1 MVEASAGICTS
12 RSPSTRPSAFASSN
26 CASISATAVVAHALA
41 TGRKDRP
48 TVYGASAAGK
58 GIGPR
63 AGLDGER
70 EPAERVLGVLRQRG
84 DQVVGVVLRR
94 DDGRAAA
101 CVVFGERLGS
111 TVLTEEGLVGYVGVR
126 KS

>member
-70 EPAERVLGVLRQRG
+70 EPAERVLGGLRQRG

-94 DDGRAAA
+94 GA
-101 CVVFGERLGS
+101 ERRR
-111 TVLTEEGLVGYVGVR
+111 VGKGGVR
-126 KS
+126 TGGAGWWRRNK